1 MFSSFSFNFVMSFVI
16 RDERNNRDVL
26 RSVETFNFDTTTRG
40 SLIFILS
47 RCRHLPFENY
57 NNKECRHLYTDSL
70 STITGWYREVDAECR
85 FISWS
90 ASRRASSSIS
100 LGSSSS
106 LFVSEKFPVMSF
118 VGRFPC
124 RTEKLNAKVLS
135 DIQFHDAAGKRDL
148 RTPSRRDLDT
158 VDNYNVYNLC
168 LYRSA

>member
-1 MFSSFSFNFVMSFVI
+1 
-16 RDERNNRDVL
+16 
-26 RSVETFNFDTTTRG
+26 
-40 SLIFILS
+40 
-47 RCRHLPFENY
+47 
-57 NNKECRHLYTDSL
+57 
-70 STITGWYREVDAECR
+70 
-85 FISWS
+85 
-90 ASRRASSSIS
+90 
-100 LGSSSS
+100 
-106 LFVSEKFPVMSF
+106 MSF